1 MAKNFGVSN
10 MINDNGNAAANQ
22 FIINEGNK
30 IVFQSY
36 NTRIACIQK
45 DKVYIVPNAVEKR
58 GETLESSVTTRKHLY
73 IFLRS
78 YCGRWM
84 INDIKDLKTAI
95 KSGNIILKKNI

>member
-73 IFLRS
+73 IFLRRH
-78 YCGRWM
+78 CGLWIDGIR
-84 INDIKDLKTAI
+84 DLKAAI

>member
-1 MAKNFGVSN
+1 
-10 MINDNGNAAANQ
+10 
-22 FIINEGNK
+22 
-30 IVFQSY
+30 
-36 NTRIACIQK
+36 
-45 DKVYIVPNAVEKR
+45 VEKR

>member
-10 MINDNGNAAANQ
+10 MINENGNAAANQ

-36 NTRIACIQK
+36 KTRIACIQK
-45 DKVYIVPNAVEKR
+45 GNIYIVPNAVEKR

-73 IFLRS
+73 IFLRNH
-78 YCGRWM
+78 CGRW
-84 INDIKDLKTAI
+84 INGIRDLKTAI
-95 KSGNIILKKNI
+95 KCGDIILKKNI

>member
-36 NTRIACIQK
+36 NTHIACIQK

-73 IFLRS
+73 IFLRRH
-78 YCGRWM
+78 CGMW
-84 INDIKDLKTAI
+84 INGIKDLKAAI
-95 KSGNIILKKNI
+95 KSGEIILKKNI

>member
-1 MAKNFGVSN
+1 MAKNFGISN

-73 IFLRS
+73 IFLRNH
-78 YCGRWM
+78 CGMW
-84 INDIKDLKTAI
+84 INGISDLKAAI
-95 KSGNIILKKNI
+95 KSGTIILKKNI